1 MLAEIR
7 DAFFKYAPF
16 LILIPLWI
24 IIRIKNRPE
33 ELKPIVYY
41 LILSVLTQAVSFIFW
56 MSKINNL
63 PILHIYTILEFI
75 ILSWFYYI
83 LLKKD
88 ISYFIFISVALL
100 FTVFS
105 LIGSV
110 YIENFFTFNT
120 ISRSLASL
128 VFIFLSV
135 LRLLKSLTV
144 EDMAPNKNN
153 KGVDYITAGFLV
165 YFSGSIVL
173 FSFSNYLNKLAYGL
187 LLNIWSIHTLL
198 LVLLYSAIT
207 IGLLRYKIK

>member
-1 MLAEIR
+1 
-7 DAFFKYAPF
+7 
-16 LILIPLWI
+16 
-24 IIRIKNRPE
+24 
-33 ELKPIVYY
+33 
-41 LILSVLTQAVSFIFW
+41 

-110 YIENFFTFNT
+110 YIEIFFTFNT